1 MAYKLG
7 ALGVVHLRKMRRSL
21 SHGVKVR
28 FFLRVKELR
37 DILGNVLSD
46 CRSRRKSG
54 RLYAGNVVDILR
66 FSARLDNEI
75 LFVGRRADAGEI
87 CYNVLLR
94 QSGHGDSLLCE
105 HARDALG
112 IGGGVL
118 ALGRFDG
125 VGAYEQVIVHR
136 MQYAAALGVRLDGAL
151 RHDDGGDSMKA
162 CAGLFVK
169 NRVCAAA
176 RMNTEESVLRHL
188 RNNVGVDSGAVYH
201 LARIY
206 RSSVCVN
213 RFYLAVGNVHSGN
226 GCVQRDP
233 CAVLHRVLG
242 IGNDKIIR
250 AYATRRGI

>member
-1 MAYKLG
+1 
-7 ALGVVHLRKMRRSL
+7 MRRSL
-21 SHGVKVR
+21 AHGVKIR
-28 FFLRVKELR
+28 FFLRVKELC
-37 DILGNVLSD
+37 DVLGNVLSD

-66 FSARLDNEI
+66 FSARLDDKI
-75 LFVGRRADAGEI
+75 FFVGRRANAGEI

-94 QSGHGDSLLCE
+94 ESGHSDSLLCE
-105 HARDALG
+105 HARYALG

-136 MQYAAALGVRLDGAL
+136 VQNAAALCVRLDGAL

-176 RMNTEESVLRHL
+176 RMNAEESVLRHL

-201 LARIY
+201 LARID
-206 RSSVCVN
+206 RSAVCVHG
-213 RFYLAVGNVHSGN
+213 FYRPVRNVHACN
-226 GCVQRDP
+226 GGVERNSR
-233 CAVLHRVLG
+233 AVLHRVFG

-250 AYATRRGI
+250 AYAARRGV